1 MSEGL
6 SKRISYVPKR
16 YDEYEMKVAGSLSRP
31 IQKSGGNRSRSNN
44 GGDTQNMP
52 WGSEGNGSISDEH
65 SQADHDD
72 EQFNNSV
79 NESIENSRD
88 DCEEIIENNTRII
101 QYVSDNVSAVLKIL
115 MNVLP
120 LTTVQEFASK
130 VQNVNSDDYQW
141 AQDLVYQ
148 RLGPE
153 GSTNTEQG
161 KNEIV
166 NNVKASDTASASTSQ
181 AVNVNY
187 AAAAATIPDA
197 PNQNALNT
205 IIRQNIDDMNRKK
218 NIVITGMDEDYD
230 DDVLVGNMLQV
241 MGCGF
246 LYHDINKRPTRLGMK
261 RNNRTRALKVEMNNE
276 EAVEVIMKCKKELR
290 NRNENFY
297 KIYVNRDLR
306 KEERE
311 KEIEQR
317 KARNSRIW
325 GDSAAGAGSNIG
337 ITEGVGGTP
346 AQQITPNRGQGGS
359 SALNTTPSSGQ
370 SAGTGTPKNET
381 GTDLA
386 PTTEGIRREIEVEEG
401 IVITSGGDNTEITDD
416 HVRDGSDTIAG
427 PSDEAGGNPLDPDL
441 GSVPQI
447 DQVSTDNG
455 LGNGGGTTGT
465 QLP

>member
-1 MSEGL
+1 M
-6 SKRISYVPKR
+6 PKR
-16 YDEYEMKVAGSLSRP
+16 YDEYEMEVAGSLSRP
-31 IQKSGGNRSRSNN
+31 IQKSGGKRSHNNN
-44 GGDTQNMP
+44 GGINQNMP
-52 WGSEGNGSISDEH
+52 RASEGNRNISDEH
-65 SQADHDD
+65 SRPDQD

-79 NESIENSRD
+79 NESIENCRD
-88 DCEEIIENNTRII
+88 ECEEGIENNTRII
-101 QYVSDNVSAVLKIL
+101 QYVSDNVSVVLKTL

-120 LTTVQEFASK
+120 LTTVNEFASK
-130 VQNVNSDDYQW
+130 VQNANSDDYQW

-148 RLGPE
+148 RLGPA
-153 GSTNTEQG
+153 GSTNSEQG

-166 NNVKASDTASASTSQ
+166 NNVKASDTASASASSSQ
-181 AVNVNY
+181 EVKLTNY
-187 AAAAATIPDA
+187 ASVAATIPDA
-197 PNQNALNT
+197 TNQNVLNT

-337 ITEGVGGTP
+337 ITAGVGGTP
-346 AQQITPNRGQGGS
+346 TQQITPNRGQEGS
-359 SALNTTPSSGQ
+359 SALQATPSSGQ

-386 PTTEGIRREIEVEEG
+386 PTTVGIIREIEVEEG
-401 IVITSGGDNTEITDD
+401 VVITAEGDNTEITND
-416 HVRDGSDTIAG
+416 HVREGSDTIAG
-427 PSDEAGGNPLDPDL
+427 SADEDGGNPPDPDQ

-455 LGNGGGTTGT
+455 LGNGDGTPGT